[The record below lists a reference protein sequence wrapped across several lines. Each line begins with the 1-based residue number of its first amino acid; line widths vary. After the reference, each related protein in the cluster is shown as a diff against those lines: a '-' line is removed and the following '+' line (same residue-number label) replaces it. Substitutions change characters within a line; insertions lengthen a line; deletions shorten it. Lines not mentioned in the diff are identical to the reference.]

1 MAARSSV
8 LTLHSTAGPRGLG
21 WYAGRRGA
29 GGAKTL
35 GRPMGAVALRVP
47 ERLGVAQIVSTRHPL
62 LFVHEGA
69 RQALE
74 RRLSA
79 AFPGPVSLSITDNR
93 HSMISHSWRR
103 GMLLARIHHMFLDA
117 PPSIVHALV
126 RYVAHNDREASVRIG
141 NYIEANGDRLTRR
154 ARNLTIVSSGKHHDL
169 YRIFQELNE
178 RYFDG
183 AVNALVTWGKRARA
197 KKGTPRAKRQTI
209 KLGSYS
215 ANERLIRV
223 HPVLDRP
230 WVPRYFVAYVLFHEM
245 LHHVIPARR
254 GDETTG
260 RRELHPLEFRER
272 ERDFRHHD
280 RAVKWESQHI
290 GRLLRS

>member
-1 MAARSSV
+1 
-8 LTLHSTAGPRGLG
+8 
-21 WYAGRRGA
+21 
-29 GGAKTL
+29 
-35 GRPMGAVALRVP
+35 MGAVALRVP
-47 ERLGVAQIVSTRHPL
+47 DRLSATQIVSARHPL

-126 RYVAHNDREASVRIG
+126 RYVAHSDRAASVRIG
-141 NYIEANGDRLTRR
+141 NYIEAHHDRLTRR
-154 ARNLTIVSSGKHHDL
+154 ARNLTLVTAGKHHDL
-169 YRIFQELNE
+169 YRIYQELNE
-178 RYFDG
+178 RYFDRS
-183 AVNALVTWGKRARA
+183 VNALVTWGKKSGRRGQ
-197 KKGTPRAKRQTI
+197 KNQKKRQTI

-215 ANERLIRV
+215 TNERLIRL
-223 HPVLDRP
+223 HPALDRP

-245 LHHVIPARR
+245 LHHAVPSRR
-254 GDETTG
+254 GAETTG
-260 RRELHPLEFRER
+260 RRELHSPEFRER
-272 ERDFRHHD
+272 EREFRYFE
-280 RAVKWESQHI
+280 RAMKWEAQHI